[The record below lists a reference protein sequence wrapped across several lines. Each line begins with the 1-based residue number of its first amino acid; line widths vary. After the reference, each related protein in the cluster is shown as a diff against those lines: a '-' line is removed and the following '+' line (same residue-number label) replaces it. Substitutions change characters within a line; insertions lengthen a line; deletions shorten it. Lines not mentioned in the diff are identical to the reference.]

1 MPAKTK
7 KKAIGKYTTPRVK
20 QTKKKGPG
28 EVQAHGKI
36 WETSIIGSVVLSDHL
51 EEALRAPHTAVHD
64 INKAW
69 TPYGKHMSIKAT
81 GSKRVDF
88 GDAKRTLHNIKK
100 GSPLEAII
108 IRYKQ
113 NGNRKIP
120 TSVIRLDMTKNPKA
134 LLGCMSSEELYS
146 DVNELDAMVKSGNPR
161 YKSTAAKLREKM
173 KKRGSSFSLAP
184 KIGNPLKKRVGR
196 LQISLANID
205 AIIDKHP
212 ELIVEEKDCS
222 VYGNKCLMPLISG
235 RRVVNSSAVAFKTP
249 KKSKAKAITRK
260 IKSVK
265 GKHLQPS
272 VKA

>member
-1 MPAKTK
+1 M
-7 KKAIGKYTTPRVK
+7 
-20 QTKKKGPG
+20 
-28 EVQAHGKI
+28 
-36 WETSIIGSVVLSDHL
+36 
-51 EEALRAPHTAVHD
+51 HD
-64 INKAW
+64 INKEW

-81 GSKRVDF
+81 GSKSVNF
-88 GDAKRTLHNIKK
+88 SDAKRTLHNIKK

-113 NGNRKIP
+113 IGNSKIP

-134 LLGCMSSEELYS
+134 LLGSISSEELYS
-146 DVNELDAMVKSGNPR
+146 DVNELDAMVKSGNPG
-161 YKSTAAKLREKM
+161 YKATAERLRLKM

-184 KIGNPLKKRVGR
+184 KIGNPLKKRAGR

-205 AIIDKHP
+205 DFIDKHP
-212 ELIVEEKDCS
+212 ELIIEEKDCS

-235 RRVVNSSAVAFKTP
+235 RRVVNSSAVALKTP
-249 KKSKAKAITRK
+249 KKAKAKPITRK
-260 IKSVK
+260 IIKSVK